1 MWQPRKA
8 LVDADIFC
16 YRAGFATNDEPV
28 EEAISAFNHLVA
40 SAVLDSGCVEYQLYI
55 TGKTN
60 FRNDVAKTA
69 VYKGNRKG
77 VDKPIHIDALRD
89 HAMTAWEAIMSDGE
103 EADDLIAIEATRRGV
118 LNSIIVSVDKD
129 FLQVPGLFYN
139 PVKKQH
145 ITVDAWSGLFF
156 FYQQILMGDTA
167 DNIIG
172 LRGIGPAKAHKILTG
187 SEDELE
193 LYHRCVN
200 AYDGDVDRVIENAR
214 LLWLRREPGQI
225 WEPPNGR

>member
-8 LVDADIFC
+8 LIDGDIFV

-28 EEAISAFNHLVA
+28 EEAIRAFDSLVA
-40 SAVLDSGCVEYQLYI
+40 SAVLDAGCVDYQVYI
-55 TGKTN
+55 TGKGN

-69 VYKGNRKG
+69 VYKGNRTG
-77 VDKPIHIDALRD
+77 SEKPVHIAALRE
-89 HAMTAWEAIMSDGE
+89 HAMTAWEAIMSEDE
-103 EADDLIAIEATRRGV
+103 EADDLIAIEATKLGT
-118 LNSIIVSVDKD
+118 LNCIIVSVDKD
-129 FLQVPGLFYN
+129 FLQVPGLFFN

-172 LRGIGPAKAHKILTG
+172 IHGVGPKKAHKILTG
-187 SEDELE
+187 CKDERE
-193 LYHRCVN
+193 LYERCVQQYN
-200 AYDGDVDRVIENAR
+200 GDTDRVLENAR
-214 LLWLRREPGQI
+214 LLWLRRTPGQI
-225 WEPPNGR
+225 WEPPTC